1 MLSYEKWKV
10 ISESMGGAIPL
21 GIKTPETIGVVG
33 NITEPVEPLDFEA
46 ELEEAK
52 KCLKKKMD
60 GDVPSP
66 DDEGGDKPPFLK
78 KKGSPDDAEAD
89 DGGEEP
95 GGDEDES
102 GDEPSGDADAGSDD
116 SSDSDS
122 DSSGDDEKVDP
133 KAKPTLFQ
141 KKKQK
146 KGMKKNMKKEDNEF
160 LSRFKSLHKQ
170 LGYDPNQRHW
180 DGLSEDAVYP
190 ESDPNQGLA
199 DIQPEVPDNPQP
211 GEVGF
216 SPYSKVA
223 GLGAEYEESTKNLV
237 DAILNDSRVPEEVK
251 NDLRG

>member
-10 ISESMGGAIPL
+10 ISESLGGAIPL

-33 NITEPVEPLDFEA
+33 NNTEPLDFEA

-66 DDEGGDKPPFLK
+66 DEGGDKPPFLK
-78 KKGSPDDAEAD
+78 KKDEDPDDADAD
-89 DGGEEP
+89 A
-95 GGDEDES
+95 GGDDS
-102 GDEPSGDADAGSDD
+102 EPSGDDDKDEEPSADADADSGGDD
-116 SSDSDS
+116 SPG
-122 DSSGDDEKVDP
+122 DSSNGSGDEESDP

-146 KGMKKNMKKEDNEF
+146 KSMKKNMKKEDNEF
-160 LSRFKSLHKQ
+160 LNRFKSLQGQMNH
-170 LGYDPNQRHW
+170 DPNQKYW

-190 ESDPNQGLA
+190 ETDPNQGLA
-199 DIQPEVPDNPQP
+199 DMQPEVPTDPQP

-223 GLGAEYEESTKNLV
+223 GLGSEYEESTKPLV
-237 DAILNDSRVPEEVK
+237 DALLNDSRIPDEVK
-251 NDLRG
+251 KDLRG